1 MLQSGRQLK
10 CFINWVKMWF
20 DDVTNV
26 RTKKLYGQF
35 GKCWKLATRQ
45 CLDITDDEQS
55 RLLVAISKLL
65 RLADW

>member
-1 MLQSGRQLK
+1 
-10 CFINWVKMWF
+10 MWF

-45 CLDITDDEQS
+45 CLDSTDDEQS